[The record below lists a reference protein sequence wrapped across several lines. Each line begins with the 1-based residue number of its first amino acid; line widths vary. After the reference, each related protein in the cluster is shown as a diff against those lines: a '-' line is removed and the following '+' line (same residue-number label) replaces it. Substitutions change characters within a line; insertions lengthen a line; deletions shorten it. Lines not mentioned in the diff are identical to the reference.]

1 MGKRRSKKSKAPLT
15 WKLIQGAVRLLTQG
29 IFKAGPLLL
38 FGAVGF
44 GIFWGIRENLYADP
58 GFLIQSVEVISTKG
72 VSGEKIASMQKLY
85 LNKNLFRISPS
96 EVVKVAQQDPQ
107 VREARV
113 TRLFP
118 HTLKIE
124 MMDRTVFGQVQFVPE
139 NVFYSVAE
147 DGIVLGIE
155 SSRNLRLPLIEFLE
169 GSSPV
174 ENGKRLLLPGF
185 KEAVNL
191 TRAFSR
197 HPLAR
202 IEQVDKIRLDH
213 LGNVSLVLKNGP
225 ELRFGRTPSKRLSQ
239 LNSLGG
245 LLAGPERKDLV
256 YIDLQFDDLIVRKKN
271 DE

>member
-1 MGKRRSKKSKAPLT
+1 MGKRRSKKSKTPLT
-15 WKLIQGAVRLLTQG
+15 WKAIQGAFHLLTQG
-29 IFKAGPLLL
+29 IFKVSPLLL
-38 FGAVGF
+38 FSIVGF

-58 GFLIQSVEVISTKG
+58 GFLVQSVEVISTKG
-72 VSGEKIASMQKLY
+72 VSGEKIASLQKLY
-85 LNKNLFRISPS
+85 LNGNLFKISPS
-96 EVVKVAQQDPQ
+96 EVVKLAQQDPQ

-124 MMDRTVFGQVQFVPE
+124 MIDRAVFGQVQFVPE

-155 SSRNLRLPLIEFLE
+155 SSRNARLPLIEFLE
-169 GSSPV
+169 GTIHV
-174 ENGKRLLLPGF
+174 ENGKRLSLPGF

-202 IEQVDKIRLDH
+202 NEQIDRIRLDH
-213 LGNVSLVLKNGP
+213 LGNVALVLKNGP
-225 ELRFGRTPSKRLSQ
+225 ELRFGRTPSKRLPQ
-239 LNSLGG
+239 LDTLGG
-245 LLAGPERKDLV
+245 LLAGGERKDIV

-271 DE
+271 DD